1 MRSPPLL
8 FILKVLGKKP
18 LPKTTSWKLSLLRHP
33 FKILGMPLTLDHRPN
48 AAGQLEAAIRIRKQ
62 IAQLERKFSKLLA
75 NMPKYMLARNDFGFS
90 PGEMKKI
97 AQKLH
102 AKAKQ

>member
-1 MRSPPLL
+1 
-8 FILKVLGKKP
+8 
-18 LPKTTSWKLSLLRHP
+18 
-33 FKILGMPLTLDHRPN
+33 MPLTLDHRPN

-102 AKAKQ
+102 AKAKQRIASGRSKELRGSIEEAL